1 MGTGMPLFNV
11 FMGEMIDDMNST
23 SADPEDGLDG
33 LTNTAVIMIYVA
45 LFMFIVSWF
54 QNTMMSKFSEALS
67 FNT

>member
-1 MGTGMPLFNV
+1 MPLFNV

-23 SADPEDGLDG
+23 SSDPEDGLDG

>member
-23 SADPEDGLDG
+23 SSDPEDGLDG